1 MPSPPPHPGQPPK
14 PPHRPLRHALF
25 RALFSALF
33 RALFR
38 ALAWTVRGLALL
50 PLGYLLT
57 VAVLGA
63 MPRPTDGLLSP
74 ACCLP
79 GGAARNATE
88 QLNGAP
94 VSALPGVIDTSG
106 TSGTPGGENTGLA
119 EAPTRNAPPVIIHVI
134 SNGVHA
140 DIVLPARVEGEP
152 GLPDVLG
159 LPDVP
164 GKNGGT
170 GDGPGNASGGGTGGG
185 PGSQRGGPTALPALT
200 ALPDNAHLAIGWGA
214 REFYLAT
221 PTWDRMRPG
230 AALKALALAP
240 AALHVEV
247 MPGPPLPDADTRI
260 LHLPRQGYRNLVAFV
275 AGSLHRDAEGRPV
288 RIGTTQESNAAQK
301 SGASVKNGGTG
312 YGPGSLF
319 FEATGRFSPFRT
331 CNTWAADAL
340 AAAGARTPVW
350 TPLPHFVLY
359 HLPAAPR

>member
-140 DIVLPARVEGEP
+140 DIVLPARVAGEP
-152 GLPDVLG
+152 GVADVLG
-159 LPDVP
+159 LTDVRRL
-164 GKNGGT
+164 GHRA
-170 GDGPGNASGGGTGGG
+170 GDGPEKTPDGGRDS
-185 PGSQRGGPTALPALT
+185 PPTLAGQADRA